1 MKKIFIKNKLYIY
14 VAIITFIIMLI
25 TALND
30 TGLFYNVFKFIT
42 DKNFR
47 TNFTLAESNIRYDI
61 SLFGVIT
68 KILTDYEWTYD
79 VMNIWALNIFQ
90 ILLPIFSALACLYY
104 YQKRNTIYKF
114 AIYKSDN
121 YFKSLIKY
129 ITSDSLKM
137 STSAFI
143 GYLIFLLLSL
153 LISNGNINYTISRTF
168 LLDILGSN
176 FYTEYPVIYYLLSG
190 FIKLFLVNF
199 IYIMFS
205 LSIVELFAIKNNKLA
220 FLNPLIWYY
229 TMVLIASILSNNIN
243 ENFVYLSPALIMI
256 SDSYNNIDTLKIFLL
271 PIMFFLLSV
280 NCLRKA
286 GKKNE
291 L

>member
-1 MKKIFIKNKLYIY
+1 
-14 VAIITFIIMLI
+14 MLT

-30 TGLFYNVFKFIT
+30 TSLFYNIFKFIT

-47 TNFTLAESNIRYDI
+47 TNYTLAESNIRYDI

-68 KILTDYEWTYD
+68 EILTDYEWTYD

-137 STSAFI
+137 SISAFI

-153 LISNGNINYTISRTF
+153 VISNGNINYTISRTF

-220 FLNPLIWYY
+220 FLNPFIWYY

-256 SDSYNNIDTLKIFLL
+256 SDSYNNINTLKIFLL
-271 PIMFFLLSV
+271 PIIFFLLSV